1 MKISIITVTY
11 NAQKY
16 LQDCIDSVN
25 KQGYDDIEHIIIDG
39 KSSDNTLS
47 IIQAN
52 SHTISKWTSEED
64 NGMYHAINKGL
75 ALATGDIVGILNS
88 DDILASD
95 QVISKIAEAFTNDN
109 IDALYGDLQYVT
121 AYNTE
126 RVVRKWIGKPFNKK
140 LFKQGWM
147 PAHPTFYMKRELVK
161 EYGGYEN
168 HFKTAA
174 DYEFMARYL
183 YKNNVNAYYL
193 PNLIVKMRCGGQSN
207 KSWYA
212 RIRAN
217 RRDYLAMKK
226 NGIPLPLVV
235 SILKPL
241 SKLHQFA
248 KLPAAAFFNL

>member
-1 MKISIITVTY
+1 MRISIITVTY

-16 LQDCIDSVN
+16 LQDCIDSVCG
-25 KQGYDDIEHIIIDG
+25 QTYDDIEHIIIDG
-39 KSSDNTLS
+39 KSTDDTLS
-47 IIQAN
+47 IIKDN
-52 SHTISKWTSEED
+52 NCSISKWISEED
-64 NGMYHAINKGL
+64 NGMYHAINKGI
-75 ALATGDIVGILNS
+75 ALATGDVVGILNS
-88 DDILASD
+88 DDILANN
-95 QVISKIAEAFTNDN
+95 QVISKIAAAFTNND
-109 IDALYGDLQYVT
+109 IDALYGDLQYV
-121 AYNTE
+121 AAQNTDK
-126 RVVRKWIGKPFNKK
+126 VVRRWKGKPFHKK

-161 EYGGYEN
+161 EHGGYEN

-183 YKNNVNAYYL
+183 YKHNLSAFYL

-248 KLPAAAFFNL
+248 KLPAAAFFNV